1 MAASSGLEW
10 SPGCASSGDMPQV
23 IPLNCH
29 GNRNCYRFTCIFCCR
44 RFIVA
49 LGTCTLRREVQ
60 PSNTL
65 LSIMFT
71 SSGITIF
78 LNDVHWENAHFL
90 IVVIEFGIYSLE
102 WLTVHEE
109 TLFYD
114 FNFRE
119 IHFHQLFSSLE
130 SPQLYSNY
138 TWRDIDFH

>member
-1 MAASSGLEW
+1 MFCVFYSNSLTMAAAGAIRRRH
-10 SPGCASSGDMPQV
+10 SPNGGIQWLRVKPWMCFIRRYAPRHTTELPWQSKLLS
-23 IPLNCH
+23 IHLH
-29 GNRNCYRFTCIFCCR
+29 FCCR

-102 WLTVHEE
+102 
-109 TLFYD
+109 
-114 FNFRE
+114 
-119 IHFHQLFSSLE
+119 
-130 SPQLYSNY
+130 
-138 TWRDIDFH
+138 

>member
-1 MAASSGLEW
+1 
-10 SPGCASSGDMPQV
+10 
-23 IPLNCH
+23 
-29 GNRNCYRFTCIFCCR
+29 
-44 RFIVA
+44 
-49 LGTCTLRREVQ
+49 
-60 PSNTL
+60 
-65 LSIMFT
+65 MFT

-102 WLTVHEE
+102 GLTVHEE
-109 TLFYD
+109 TLFYG

-138 TWRDIDFH
+138 SWRDIDFH